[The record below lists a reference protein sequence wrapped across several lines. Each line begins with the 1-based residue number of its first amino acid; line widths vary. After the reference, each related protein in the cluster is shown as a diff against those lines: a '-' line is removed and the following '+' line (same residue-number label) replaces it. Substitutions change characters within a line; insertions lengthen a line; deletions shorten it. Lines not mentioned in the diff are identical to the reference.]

1 MSLLI
6 LDLGGVL
13 FNIDFENTR
22 RAMIALSGYNGTP
35 ITFGVEQQS
44 DVFVA
49 YDRGDI
55 TTSDFRRELR
65 SLYGFT
71 CTDAELDRA
80 WCAIL
85 DKGLYNDAISRVQ
98 RFKDRF
104 NATRTVILSNIS
116 ELHHI
121 DSAERCKRVFDAVDA
136 VYLSYVIRL
145 RKPDP
150 RAFLHVCQTEG
161 YDPSTTSLVDDSTS
175 NCASAHELGIQILH
189 WVNMD

>member
-13 FNIDFENTR
+13 FDIEFEQTR
-22 RAMIALSGYNGTP
+22 QALLALPGYNGAP

-55 TTSDFRRELR
+55 TTAEFRASLR
-65 SLYGFT
+65 AMYGFS
-71 CTDAELDRA
+71 CSDLELDRA

-85 DKGLYNDAISRVQ
+85 DRGLFQDALDRIE
-98 RFKDRF
+98 RFKIQF
-104 NATRTVILSNIS
+104 NASRTVILSNIS
-116 ELHHI
+116 ELHHL
-121 DSAERCKRVFDAVDA
+121 DSAQRCAPVFAAVDN

-150 RAFLHVCQTEG
+150 RAFIHVCDSEG
-161 YDPSTTSLVDDSTS
+161 FGPADTILVDDSS
-175 NCASAHELGIQILH
+175 LNCFAAAELGIHTLQWLE
-189 WVNMD
+189 N

>member
-13 FNIDFENTR
+13 FDIEFERTR
-22 RAMIALSGYNGTP
+22 QALLALPGYNGTP
-35 ITFGVEQQS
+35 INFGVEQQS
-44 DVFVA
+44 DIFVS

-55 TTSDFRRELR
+55 STAQFREGLR

-71 CTDAELDRA
+71 CDDSDLDRA

-85 DKGLYNDAISRVQ
+85 DKGLFVDAVQRVQ
-98 RFKDRF
+98 RFKDTYG
-104 NATRTVILSNIS
+104 AERTVILSNIS
-116 ELHHI
+116 ELHHL
-121 DSAERCKRVFDAVDA
+121 DSAQRCIPVFDAVDQ

-150 RAFLHVCQTEG
+150 QAFLHVCRAEG
-161 YDPSTTSLVDDSTS
+161 YATASTILVDDSWG
-175 NCASAHELGIQILH
+175 NCAAASQLGISTIH
-189 WVNMD
+189 WS